1 MVTQRPLEA
10 LFMVRIHV
18 GQPNHHLRLFVEFSF
33 AGIAIIRIGQCIGS
47 FIDSTRALQPDHENA
62 DVSRGNSGNPGR
74 LTNGRRTKAVVVTD
88 SGHVALA
95 AIAAETIS
103 GRLAAMRAGG
113 NSSLGQGEEG
123 VE

>member
-1 MVTQRPLEA
+1 MRTEL
-10 LFMVRIHV
+10 IHV
-18 GQPNHHLRLFVEFSF
+18 GFGNFLAANKVV
-33 AGIAIIRIGQCIGS
+33 AIISPNSAPTKRVVQELKNKGML
-47 FIDSTRALQPDHENA
+47 IDM
-62 DVSRGNSGNPGR
+62 
-74 LTNGRRTKAVVVTD
+74 TNGRRTKAVVVTD

-123 VE
+123 GE